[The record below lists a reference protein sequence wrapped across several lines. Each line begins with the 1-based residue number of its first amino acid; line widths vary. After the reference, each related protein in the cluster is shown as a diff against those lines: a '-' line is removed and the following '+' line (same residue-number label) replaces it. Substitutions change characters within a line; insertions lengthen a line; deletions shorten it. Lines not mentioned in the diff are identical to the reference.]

1 MVFDDETEL
10 DTNVEAT
17 SKDSTKTEP
26 QLEKYGVLIKKGPE
40 NLESPQEIPETFD
53 ISEDISF
60 DTPKQEQ
67 IDSIDEEFDSLMD
80 SSESVEPAKEDVI
93 EVEGTVVEGN
103 VQGWAVSD
111 HVWLYKSP

>member
-26 QLEKYGVLIKKGPE
+26 QLEKYGVWIKKGPE

-53 ISEDISF
+53 ISRDNIKGS
-60 DTPKQEQ
+60 
-67 IDSIDEEFDSLMD
+67 
-80 SSESVEPAKEDVI
+80 
-93 EVEGTVVEGN
+93 
-103 VQGWAVSD
+103 
-111 HVWLYKSP
+111 